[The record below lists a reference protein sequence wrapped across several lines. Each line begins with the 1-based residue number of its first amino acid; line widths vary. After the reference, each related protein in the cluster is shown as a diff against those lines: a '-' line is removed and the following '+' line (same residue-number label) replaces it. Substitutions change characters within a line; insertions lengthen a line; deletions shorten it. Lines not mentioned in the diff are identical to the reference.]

1 MIIAETYLVLFAALG
16 TADKLFLAWI
26 SVSLIVSASVL
37 FFNDRLTLAMSNWLL
52 ILYLLFSLVVACR
65 WGGVLTK
72 VIDLL
77 RTLREQ
83 GQSFTSPQISLLLGL
98 ASIATFFI
106 GKVVTAR
113 LILARR
119 GKVRVI

>member
-26 SVSLIVSASVL
+26 SVSLIVIASVL

-65 WGGVLTK
+65 WGVVLTK

-98 ASIATFFI
+98 ASIAILFI
-106 GKVVTAR
+106 GSAVNAR
-113 LILARR
+113 LILVSHGR
-119 GKVRVI
+119 VRVI

>member
-1 MIIAETYLVLFAALG
+1 MKNSTDAMTINDTEIQ
-16 TADKLFLAWI
+16 AWI
-26 SVSLIVSASVL
+26 SVSLIVIASVL

-65 WGGVLTK
+65 WGVVLTK

-98 ASIATFFI
+98 ASIAILFI
-106 GKVVTAR
+106 GSAVNAR
-113 LILARR
+113 LILVSHGR
-119 GKVRVI
+119 VRVI

>member
-65 WGGVLTK
+65 WGVVLTK

-98 ASIATFFI
+98 ASIAILFI
-106 GKVVTAR
+106 GSAVNAR
-113 LILARR
+113 LILVSHGR
-119 GKVRVI
+119 VRVI

>member
-52 ILYLLFSLVVACR
+52 ILYLLFSLVLACR
-65 WGGVLTK
+65 WGVVLTK

-98 ASIATFFI
+98 ASIAILFI
-106 GKVVTAR
+106 GSAVTAR
-113 LILARR
+113 MILVSH